1 MNDSAVELSQLLQTL
16 RSDIFAALARMGVPA
31 YVIDR
36 EGTIRWLNTAGQALW
51 PNALNRKFSNVM
63 APEELRHARE
73 QFARKVIG
81 EADATEYATSVLDT
95 DGRRMAVDVSSVALR
110 ANGDVVGVFG
120 VVTPARAQ
128 DLTDPPHQAVELT
141 PRQRQ
146 VLRLLG
152 DGRTTGRSPL
162 SSGSPTRRRGI
173 TSRRCCGP
181 SEPAR
186 VSRPWSPRG
195 TTDCF
200 RRA

>member
-1 MNDSAVELSQLLQTL
+1 MNHAAVALGQLMQVL
-16 RSDIFAALARMGVPA
+16 RTDIYLALAGMGVPA

-51 PNALNRKFSNVM
+51 PNAVNRKFSTVI

-81 EADATEYATSVLDT
+81 EADATEYATSVFDA

-110 ANGDVVGVFG
+110 ADGEVVGVFG

-128 DLTDPPHQAVELT
+128 NVINPPHKAVELT

-146 VLRLLG
+146 VLQLLG
-152 DGRTTGRSPL
+152 EGRTTATIASDLGIAGETARNHIKAVLRALGARSRL
-162 SSGSPTRRRGI
+162 EAVVAARREGLL
-173 TSRRCCGP
+173 
-181 SEPAR
+181 
-186 VSRPWSPRG
+186 
-195 TTDCF
+195 
-200 RRA
+200 

>member
-1 MNDSAVELSQLLQTL
+1 MLDPVVELSQLLQTL

-36 EGTIRWLNTAGQALW
+36 EGTIRWLNTAGQALC
-51 PNALNRKFSNVM
+51 PNALNRKFSTVM

-81 EADATEYATSVLDT
+81 ESDATEYATSVLDA
-95 DGRRMAVDVSSVALR
+95 DGRRMAVDVSSVVLR
-110 ANGDVVGVFG
+110 ADGEVVGVFG

-128 DLTDPPHQAVELT
+128 DLNDPPHQAVELT

-152 DGRTTGRSPL
+152 DGRTTGKIASELGIADETARNHIKAVLRALGARSRL
-162 SSGSPTRRRGI
+162 
-173 TSRRCCGP
+173 
-181 SEPAR
+181 EAVVAAR
-186 VSRPWSPRG
+186 HHG
-195 TTDCF
+195 LL
-200 RRA
+200 

>member
-16 RSDIFAALARMGVPA
+16 RSDIFAALARMGVTA

-36 EGTIRWLNTAGQALW
+36 EGTIRWLNTAGQVLW

-81 EADATEYATSVLDT
+81 EADATEYATSVLDAY
-95 DGRRMAVDVSSVALR
+95 GRRMAVDVSSVALR

-152 DGRTTGRSPL
+152 DGRTTGKIASELGIADETARNHIKAVL
-162 SSGSPTRRRGI
+162 RALGASSRL
-173 TSRRCCGP
+173 
-181 SEPAR
+181 EAVVAAR
-186 VSRPWSPRG
+186 HHG
-195 TTDCF
+195 LL
-200 RRA
+200 

>member
-1 MNDSAVELSQLLQTL
+1 MNDSAVELSQLLQAL
-16 RSDIFAALARMGVPA
+16 RSDIFGALARMGVPA

-152 DGRTTGRSPL
+152 DGRTTGKIASELGIADETARNHIKAVL
-162 SSGSPTRRRGI
+162 RALGASSRL
-173 TSRRCCGP
+173 
-181 SEPAR
+181 EAVVAAR
-186 VSRPWSPRG
+186 HHG
-195 TTDCF
+195 LL
-200 RRA
+200 

>member
-152 DGRTTGRSPL
+152 DGRTTGKIASELGIADETARNHIKAVL
-162 SSGSPTRRRGI
+162 RALGASSRL
-173 TSRRCCGP
+173 
-181 SEPAR
+181 EAVVAAR
-186 VSRPWSPRG
+186 HHG
-195 TTDCF
+195 LL
-200 RRA
+200 

>member
-1 MNDSAVELSQLLQTL
+1 MNDSAVELSQLLQAL

-152 DGRTTGRSPL
+152 DGRTTGKIASELGIADETARNHIKAVL
-162 SSGSPTRRRGI
+162 RALGASSRL
-173 TSRRCCGP
+173 
-181 SEPAR
+181 EAVVAAR
-186 VSRPWSPRG
+186 HHG
-195 TTDCF
+195 LL
-200 RRA
+200 